1 MERRQF
7 IVTLVTNFAASRL
20 AVVAGVGG
28 SVVDC
33 ASSAARPRSA
43 GTERLDRIGL
53 QLYTVRDALAKDFEG
68 TLARVAATGYREVE
82 FAGYMGRRPE
92 EVRAVLERNGLRAPS
107 AHVALEEMRAH
118 MPAVVDAAHTIG
130 HDYIVVPYLP
140 DQERR
145 TMAQY
150 ERLADEL
157 NTLGRAARDADLRLG
172 YHNHDFEFTTGAR
185 AAGGEGRLPYDLLL
199 ERTDPQLVSFEM
211 DLYWITK
218 AGYDPLAYFARFPG
232 RFRMVHVKDST
243 GAPEHRMAPVG
254 AGTIDF
260 RRIFAQRKQAGIEHA
275 FVEHDNP
282 TDAFASIATSYAN
295 LSKMTF

>member
-7 IVTLVTNFAASRL
+7 IVTLVTNLTASRL

-33 ASSAARPRSA
+33 ASSAARPGGAA
-43 GTERLDRIGL
+43 GAGAERLDRIGL

-92 EVRAVLERNGLRAPS
+92 AVRAVLERNGLRAPS
-107 AHVALEEMRAH
+107 AHVALQEMRTR
-118 MPAVVDAAHTIG
+118 MPAVVEAAHVID

-140 DQERR
+140 EEERR
-145 TMAQY
+145 TMPQY

-157 NTLGRAARDADLRLG
+157 NTLGRRARDADLRLA
-172 YHNHDFEFTTGAR
+172 YHNHDFEFTR
-185 AAGGEGRLPYDLLL
+185 MDGRLPYDLLL

-218 AGYDPLAYFARFPG
+218 AGHDPLAYFDRFPG
-232 RFRMVHVKDST
+232 RFRMVHVKDSSGWSRST
-243 GAPEHRMAPVG
+243 PLMPIALAARQNSRSG
-254 AGTIDF
+254 ID
-260 RRIFAQRKQAGIEHA
+260 
-275 FVEHDNP
+275 
-282 TDAFASIATSYAN
+282 
-295 LSKMTF
+295 